1 MSEMRA
7 WRVSEFCEPE
17 DMAFETV
24 ARPEPGPGQALV
36 KVHAAALNFLDILMI
51 QGKYQLKPDFPF
63 TPGCELSGEIVATG
77 PGSNLKA
84 GQRVAAQ
91 PYWGAF
97 AEYALVDDL
106 NANPIPDGVAMDLAA
121 CVPVVYPTGHIA
133 LGRRGVDEGRHRR
146 RPRAGSGGGVQGDGR
161 GGRVRH

>member
-77 PGSNLKA
+77 PGSNL
-84 GQRVAAQ
+84 Q
-91 PYWGAF
+91 
-97 AEYALVDDL
+97 
-106 NANPIPDGVAMDLAA
+106 
-121 CVPVVYPTGHIA
+121 
-133 LGRRGVDEGRHRR
+133 GRPARR
-146 RPRAGSGGGVQGDGR
+146 RPALLGRLRGVRGR
-161 GGRVRH
+161 R